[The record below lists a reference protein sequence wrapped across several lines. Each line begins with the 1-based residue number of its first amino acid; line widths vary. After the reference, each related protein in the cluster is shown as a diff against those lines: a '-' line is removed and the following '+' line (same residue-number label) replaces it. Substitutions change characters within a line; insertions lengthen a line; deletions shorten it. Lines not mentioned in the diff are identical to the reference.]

1 MKNFQKFG
9 VYMLLPL
16 LIAMVVMSSAV
27 KAAIVYSNDFETN
40 SVGFDSTYRISR
52 YGSTFLRSTDGS
64 SQTILTLNG
73 LTVGTKYDLAFDLF
87 IGGTWDGSLH
97 FGPDTFSLDSSSD
110 GYLINATFRNG
121 FPIGDPTGGQTYS
134 DATPLGDGGLFRT
147 RAGADIELAE
157 PVYYF
162 GHGAGNPLLSFI
174 AGNAFETLTFRS
186 VDFQFTADEYF
197 AIDNVL
203 VSTEVSA
210 VPLPPSA
217 ILFGTA
223 LLGLTGIRR
232 RKRNV
237 A

>member
-1 MKNFQKFG
+1 MKTSHKLG
-9 VYMLLPL
+9 VYVFLPL
-16 LIAMVVMSSAV
+16 LMAMVGASSAV

-40 SVGFDSTYRISR
+40 AVGFDSTNRISR

-64 SQTILTLNG
+64 TQTILTLNG
-73 LTVGTKYDLAFDLF
+73 LTVGAKYDLAFDLF

-97 FGPDTFSLDSSSD
+97 FGPDTFSLHSSSD
-110 GYLINATFRNG
+110 GFLINATFRNG
-121 FPIGDPTGGQTYS
+121 FPIGDATPAQTYS
-134 DATPLGDGGLFRT
+134 DATPLGDGGLFGT
-147 RAGADIELAE
+147 RDGADIELAE

-174 AGNAFETLTFRS
+174 AGNTLETLIFRS

-197 AIDNVL
+197 AIDNVV
-203 VSTEVSA
+203 VSTELSA

-223 LLGLTGIRR
+223 LLGLMGLRR
-232 RKRNV
+232 RRGQ